1 MAEKKLTFEQAMGR
15 LEEIVAQLE
24 AGDYTLDTSLSL
36 YEEGAKLMKQC
47 VTMLDKAEQKVTKLR
62 TDQNGA
68 LTEVPFT
75 PEV

>member
-1 MAEKKLTFEQAMGR
+1 MHWIPLF
-15 LEEIVAQLE
+15 
-24 AGDYTLDTSLSL
+24 L

-47 VTMLDKAEQKVTKLR
+47 TSMLDKAEQKVTKLR

-75 PEV
+75 TEA

>member
-15 LEEIVAQLE
+15 LEEIVSQLE
-24 AGDYTLDTSLSL
+24 TSLSL

-47 VTMLDKAEQKVTKLR
+47 TSMLDKAEQKVTKLR

-75 PEV
+75 TEA